1 MVARLFH
8 KQETKMKKNLWSM
21 LLAILTIS
29 VSAIAFTACSDDD
42 DDNDTGGNNGD
53 NNTEIKG
60 DYTATTKVKTVT
72 LKEYN
77 NYTKGCVTIYEE
89 FNYKYDLALFQGN
102 MALVPYKR
110 VNGAWDLNYYFGYY
124 NIDIKD
130 IGRMSSISDVSEKI
144 EKFNPKN
151 GKSFPAAQ
159 PGHGYAAC
167 FLTENGTQYL
177 RLYISNYKLDDK
189 GALESIT
196 VQYQLY

>member
-1 MVARLFH
+1 
-8 KQETKMKKNLWSM
+8 M

-42 DDNDTGGNNGD
+42 DDTGGNNGD

-72 LKEYN
+72 LKRGYVDN
-77 NYTKGCVTIYEE
+77 TKEHVTIYED
-89 FNYKYDLALFQGN
+89 FNYKYDLVLYSGD
-102 MALVPYKR
+102 MALAPYKR
-110 VNGAWDLNYYFGYY
+110 SNGVWNLNRYSYEGYY

-144 EKFNPKN
+144 TNFVP
-151 GKSFPAAQ
+151 GRTHTFPAAQ

-177 RLYISNYKLDDK
+177 RLYISNYKLDGE

>member
-1 MVARLFH
+1 M
-8 KQETKMKKNLWSM
+8 
-21 LLAILTIS
+21 AILTIS
-29 VSAIAFTACSDDD
+29 ASAIAFTACSDDD

-77 NYTKGCVTIYEE
+77 NQTKGCVTIYEE
-89 FNYKYDLALFQGN
+89 FNYKYDLALYRGRLE
-102 MALVPYKR
+102 LVSYKR
-110 VNGAWDLNYYFGYY
+110 LNGAWKFNNCDYDYYY
-124 NIDIKD
+124 NINIKD
-130 IGRMSSISDVSEKI
+130 IGKISSISGVTEKVEI
-144 EKFNPKN
+144 VRTILC
-151 GKSFPAAQ
+151 PAAQ

>member
-1 MVARLFH
+1 
-8 KQETKMKKNLWSM
+8 M

-89 FNYKYDLALFQGN
+89 FNYKYDLALYKGS

-110 VNGAWDLNYYFGYY
+110 VNGAWNFESYY
-124 NIDIKD
+124 NINIKD
-130 IGRMSSISDVSEKI
+130 IGKISSISGVTEKVEI
-144 EKFNPKN
+144 ASSSRCP
-151 GKSFPAAQ
+151 AQ

-167 FLTENGTQYL
+167 FRTENGTQYL
-177 RLYISNYKLDDK
+177 RLYISNYKLDGE